1 MQPGVTFNVT
11 NGSLPVYNNGA
22 CKLVAGFAFAP
33 GERMTCYVTAQPTAY
48 PPIGAA
54 GIRWVMCVRD
64 PSETT
69 QPNAFDITEAD
80 NLIPQQVSYWNLP
93 LPHVPA
99 MTQSQFNM
107 QAYNAAVAINN
118 NSWNGSPG
126 LVHCS
131 TGDRASAAF
140 AVFMI
145 ECCGWSNADAANF
158 AQSEL
163 ALANTSFIQQVQNY
177 S

>member
-1 MQPGVTFNVT
+1 MQPAVQFSVT
-11 NGSLPVYNNGA
+11 NGSLPVYDSGPCKIVTGNNS
-22 CKLVAGFAFAP
+22 
-33 GERMTCYVTAQPTAY
+33 TYYVTAQPTAY
-48 PPIGAA
+48 PPIGNA
-54 GIRWVMCVRD
+54 GIASVLCVRD

-80 NLIPQQVSYWNLP
+80 NLIPQHVSYTNVP

-99 MTQSQFNM
+99 MTQGQFNM
-107 QAYNAAVAINN
+107 QACNAAVVI
-118 NSWNGSPG
+118 NSWAAPL

-145 ECCGWSNADAANF
+145 QFCGWPNADAADF
-158 AQSEL
+158 AQTKL
-163 ALANTSFIQQVQNY
+163 ALANALFIQQVNNY
-177 S
+177 TQP

>member
-1 MQPGVTFNVT
+1 MQPPAVVFNVT
-11 NGSLPVYNNGA
+11 NGSLPVYGNGP
-22 CKLVAGFAFAP
+22 CKIVTGK
-33 GERMTCYVTAQPTAY
+33 GTWYVTAQPTAY
-48 PPIGAA
+48 PPIASA
-54 GIRWVMCVRD
+54 GIASVLCVRD

-80 NLIPQQVSYWNLP
+80 SLIPVGVSYTNVP

-99 MTQSQFNM
+99 MTQDQFNM
-107 QAYNAAVAINN
+107 QAYNAAVAINA
-118 NSWNGSPG
+118 WPAPL

-145 ECCGWSNADAANF
+145 QFCGWPNAQAANF
-158 AQSEL
+158 AQTEL
-163 ALANTSFIQQVQNY
+163 ALANTLFIQQVNAYTQP
-177 S
+177 

>member
-1 MQPGVTFNVT
+1 MQPAVIFDVSNA
-11 NGSLPVYNNGA
+11 SLPVYDNGA
-22 CKLVAGFAFAP
+22 CKLVTGNNA
-33 GERMTCYVTAQPTAY
+33 TYYVTAQPTAY

-54 GIRWVMCVRD
+54 GIRSVLCVRD

-69 QPNAFDITEAD
+69 QPNAFDVTEAD
-80 NLIPQQVSYWNLP
+80 NLIPQPVSYTNVP

-99 MTQSQFNM
+99 MTQGQFNM
-107 QAYNAAVAINN
+107 QAYNEAVVI
-118 NSWNGSPG
+118 NSWTGPL

-145 ECCGWSNADAANF
+145 QFCGWPNADAANF

-163 ALANTSFIQQVQNY
+163 ALANALFIQQVNNY
-177 S
+177 AQP

>member
-1 MQPGVTFNVT
+1 MQPAVTFSVT
-11 NGSLPVYNNGA
+11 IGSLPVYNNGA
-22 CKLVAGFAFAP
+22 CKIVTGNNA
-33 GERMTCYVTAQPTAY
+33 TYYVMAQPTAY
-48 PPIGAA
+48 PPIGQA
-54 GIRWVMCVRD
+54 GIVSVLCVRD

-80 NLIPQQVSYWNLP
+80 SLIPQPVSYTNVP

-107 QAYNAAVAINN
+107 QAYNAACVIDA
-118 NSWNGSPG
+118 WPG
-126 LVHCS
+126 PLLVHCS

-145 ECCGWSNADAANF
+145 QFCGWPNQAAVTF
-158 AQSEL
+158 AQKEL
-163 ALANTSFIQQVQNY
+163 ALANATFIQQVTNY
-177 S
+177 TKP

>member
-1 MQPGVTFNVT
+1 MQPAVTFNVT
-11 NGSLPVYNNGA
+11 NGSLPVYSNGA
-22 CKLVAGFAFAP
+22 CKIVTGN
-33 GERMTCYVTAQPTAY
+33 GTTYYVTAQPTAY
-48 PPIGAA
+48 PPIGQA
-54 GIRWVMCVRD
+54 GIKSVLCVRD

-80 NLIPQQVSYWNLP
+80 NLIPQPVSYTNVP

-99 MTQSQFNM
+99 MTQGQFNM
-107 QAYNAAVAINN
+107 QAYNAAVVID
-118 NSWNGSPG
+118 SWTGPL

-145 ECCGWSNADAANF
+145 QFCGWPNKAAATF
-158 AQSEL
+158 AQTEL
-163 ALANTSFIQQVQNY
+163 ALQNTTFIQQVQNY
-177 S
+177 SQP